1 MNKNKV
7 SVIMNCYNGVDYVE
21 DAIESVIAQT
31 YNNWELIFWDNK
43 STDLSSNVLKKFKD
57 YRIKY
62 YLSNEHT
69 SQYEA
74 RRRAVLEAKGEFI
87 AFLDVDDW
95 WKEDKIEKQLK
106 LFLDKDVGL
115 ATCNYWIV
123 NERKKTKKLAF
134 KNIPTGHVTEKLLKR
149 NFVGMSTLIMKK
161 DSYFSLEYGFDSRY
175 EIIGDYDLILRLSKD
190 NKLASLDEPYSYY
203 RWHGKNLGFLKFE
216 LNISELS
223 FWIKDKIEFSSYK
236 NFDYLKNYIL
246 FYKGLIQI
254 MNKKRISAM
263 SQIYLMTS
271 FYFRIKL
278 SIVLCLPL
286 WLIKKIR
293 S

>member
-57 YRIKY
+57 DRIKY

-236 NFDYLKNYIL
+236 NFDYLKNYVL
-246 FYKGLIQI
+246 FYKGLIHI

-263 SQIYLMTS
+263 NQIYLMTS

>member
-57 YRIKY
+57 DRIKY